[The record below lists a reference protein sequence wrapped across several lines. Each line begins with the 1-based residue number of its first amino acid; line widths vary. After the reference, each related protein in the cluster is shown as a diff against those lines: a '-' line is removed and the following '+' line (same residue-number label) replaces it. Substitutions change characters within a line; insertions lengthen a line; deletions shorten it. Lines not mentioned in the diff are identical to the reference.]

1 MSVGLFL
8 PSLAGTRMG
17 FLRAILMDEKKVLKA
32 NQVVKMNV
40 PLYAELSVKEMY
52 QEAISDEDL
61 SPFLPDLKTHCSKMP
76 E

>member
-1 MSVGLFL
+1 
-8 PSLAGTRMG
+8 
-17 FLRAILMDEKKVLKA
+17 MDEKKVLKA